1 MIERE
6 LYIKVLDCL
15 HDEQCL
21 AKKVQMIQER
31 DFQVIGNVIIN
42 MLLEEIAEV
51 DITQIKQIICMNL
64 RYSQEQYS
72 RLTYEELCVLV
83 CEHVIRFKTYP
94 ADEYQKIEQN
104 YDGIKNKYYS
114 IIAEIENEMLRI
126 DDLIKIDKE
135 HPQCCGSLIKKQNQ
149 LQARNNVNKSILKDL
164 KKIENEYNTLFD
176 SIQENYVYRE
186 MLKYAKEKIEAY
198 FEGSNGV
205 QGVQTRLKRK
215 DRFESK

>member
-15 HDEQCL
+15 HDEQYL

-31 DFQVIGNVIIN
+31 DFQVIGDVIIN

-149 LQARNNVNKSILKDL
+149 LQARNNVSGSLVSEVSKTMETMQLH
-164 KKIENEYNTLFD
+164 
-176 SIQENYVYRE
+176 
-186 MLKYAKEKIEAY
+186 A
-198 FEGSNGV
+198 EG
-205 QGVQTRLKRK
+205 
-215 DRFESK
+215 